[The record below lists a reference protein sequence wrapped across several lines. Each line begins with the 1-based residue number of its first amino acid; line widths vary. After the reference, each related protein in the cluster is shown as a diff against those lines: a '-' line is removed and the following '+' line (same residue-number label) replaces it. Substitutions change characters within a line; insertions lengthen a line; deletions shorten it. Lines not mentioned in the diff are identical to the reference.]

1 MKAVLFDRDG
11 TLIVDVPGNRNP
23 QSVELM
29 SFARES
35 VDGLRD
41 AGLRIAVITNQPGNT
56 NAAAINDRTAD
67 LLGGID
73 AWFVC
78 GHLPHDGCD
87 CRKPKPGMVF
97 AAARRFGVSPAECIV
112 VGDIGSDI
120 EAAHAAGA
128 RAIIVPTP
136 ITLPQEVARAPE
148 RARDLREAVRMILGA
163 PA

>member
-1 MKAVLFDRDG
+1 
-11 TLIVDVPGNRNP
+11 
-23 QSVELM
+23 
-29 SFARES
+29 
-35 VDGLRD
+35 
-41 AGLRIAVITNQPGNT
+41 
-56 NAAAINDRTAD
+56 
-67 LLGGID
+67 
-73 AWFVC
+73 
-78 GHLPHDGCD
+78 
-87 CRKPKPGMVF
+87 MVF

-112 VGDIGSDI
+112 VGDIGSDV